1 MLDFSIAQTL
11 FDGTVLRAKSANFPE
26 EWLPEVERILTAYGT
41 PPAGTN
47 CLEALFAVEFD
58 SKHILITQVAGPPL
72 YQGLR
77 FRLLVVSKELYYH
90 LHDPFLIAARFP
102 PPWDARGE
110 LPALEWPPPAGPP
123 RRTVE
128 QLAEVL
134 KQNDPFFLGA
144 AQALVDTGRIV
155 LQAPEPQPDRV
166 RDLWALLPD
175 SVRRSAWP
183 ATFAFAPELGFDL
196 LVMPKVPDGHIP
208 GYLNEEQARDYP
220 ENRYERTLQIVVEAE
235 DQPALDRLL
244 ARRSS
249 QDTLRLAIYLL
260 IAVTVLS
267 LLTRLVPL
275 HG

>member
-1 MLDFSIAQTL
+1 MLDFSIAQAL
-11 FDGTVLRAKSANFPE
+11 FDGTVLRAKSTNFRD
-26 EWLPEVERILTAYGT
+26 EWLPDAERILMGYGA
-41 PPAGTN
+41 PPVGTN
-47 CLEALFAVEFD
+47 CPEALFAVEFD
-58 SKHILITQVAGPPL
+58 RKHILIAQVAGPPL

-102 PPWDARGE
+102 PAWDARGE
-110 LPALEWPPPAGPP
+110 LPSLAWPSDAGPP

-134 KQNDPFFLGA
+134 KQNDPFFLGG
-144 AQALVDTGRIV
+144 AQVLVDTGRIV
-155 LQAPEPQPDRV
+155 LQSPEAQPQRI

-196 LVMPKVPDGHIP
+196 VVMPKVPDGRIP

-267 LLTRLVPL
+267 LLMRLVPL